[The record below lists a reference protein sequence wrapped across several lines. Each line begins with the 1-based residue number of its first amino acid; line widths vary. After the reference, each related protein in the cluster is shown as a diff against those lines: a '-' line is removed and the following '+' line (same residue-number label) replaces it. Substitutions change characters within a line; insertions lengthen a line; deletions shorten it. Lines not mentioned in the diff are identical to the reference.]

1 MKSSLV
7 SFVFL
12 SALDFLNLLVIRLM
26 VVCRFFDRRAHFLLQ
41 KNVQVRSIFDETKI
55 VVLE

>member
-26 VVCRFFDRRAHFLLQ
+26 VVCGFFDRRIFFCK

>member
-12 SALDFLNLLVIRLM
+12 STLDFLNLLVILLM
-26 VVCRFFDRRAHFLLQ
+26 VVCGFFDRRIFFA
-41 KNVQVRSIFDETKI
+41 KNVQARSIFDETKI